1 MPRYRITMAP
11 ADPFPLATRAA
22 ARSGSER
29 VPDLPLLLERAI
41 DRVELAFRG
50 GDGTHALVALRG
62 ALLGAT
68 GRASGA
74 TRLADQMLLW
84 YRESPD
90 RARALSRAA
99 LAETVAAALGS

>member
-1 MPRYRITMAP
+1 MASV
-11 ADPFPLATRAA
+11 DPFPLAARTA
-22 ARSGSER
+22 ARSGNER
-29 VPDLPLLLERAI
+29 APDLPLLFERAI
-41 DRVELAFRG
+41 DRVEQAFRG
-50 GDGTHALVALRG
+50 GNGAHALVALRG

-74 TRLADQMLLW
+74 ARLADQMRLW
-84 YRESPD
+84 YREAPD

>member
-1 MPRYRITMAP
+1 M
-11 ADPFPLATRAA
+11 A

-29 VPDLPLLLERAI
+29 VADLPLLLERTI
-41 DRVELAFRG
+41 DRVEHACRG
-50 GDGTHALVALRG
+50 DNGARAIAALRG
-62 ALLGAT
+62 ALRGAT

-74 TRLADQMLLW
+74 ARLAAQMRLW

-90 RARALSRAA
+90 RARTLSRAA

>member
-1 MPRYRITMAP
+1 MVY

-41 DRVELAFRG
+41 DRVDQAFRG
-50 GDGTHALVALRG
+50 GNFRHAMSALRD

-74 TRLADQMLLW
+74 ARLAHQMRLW
-84 YRESPD
+84 YREAPD
-90 RARALSRAA
+90 RARTLSRAA
-99 LAETVAAALGS
+99 LAETVAAALGN